1 MKNTGRFLV
10 SLKNLVLPV
19 LIFLIPSQL
28 GYHFWPD
35 FAHIFGIR
43 VDYFS
48 PTIYLTDILILSL
61 FVFWLNTKP
70 KIGRKTIVW
79 IISIL
84 LLAFINVSL
93 AKNTGAAL
101 YKWIKI
107 FEFVFFGYYLS
118 SFKGLDVKRQI
129 ILPLSISILF
139 FSSVG
144 ILQFLE
150 QGALGGPLY
159 FLGERSFSL
168 SSPGIALVD
177 IGGSQYLR
185 AYSTFSHPNSLAGFL
200 VTGLIL
206 FTFSKQNRR
215 LKKLVLAL
223 GLTALFL
230 SFSLGALL
238 GLAIVLLF
246 YLTTKISTR
255 ILKKSLMATIFLGI
269 FLSMAFAVYSK
280 GYLKTDNLPENVHN
294 RLVLAGVAGEL
305 FSSSPIWGVGLNN
318 FIVRLPEI
326 KLVTGVSWWLQPVH
340 NIFLLVLTETGIF
353 GLLLFTFLLTKAGAA
368 SAKKGKILFGL
379 AIIFIV
385 VTGLVDHYWLTLQQN
400 QLLLSLVLGLSFR

>member
-1 MKNTGRFLV
+1 M
-10 SLKNLVLPV
+10 NLVLPV
-19 LIFLIPSQL
+19 LIFLIPTQI

-35 FAHIFGIR
+35 FAHVFGIR
-43 VDYFS
+43 VDYLS
-48 PTIYLTDILILSL
+48 PTIYLTDILVLSL
-61 FVFWLNTKP
+61 LIFWLRTKP
-70 KIGRKTIVW
+70 KIGRRTIVW
-79 IISIL
+79 IISFL

-101 YKWIKI
+101 YKWIKV

-118 SFKGLDVKRQI
+118 SLKGLDVKRQI
-129 ILPLSISILF
+129 MLPLSLSILF

-144 ILQFLE
+144 ILQFLK
-150 QGALGGPLY
+150 QGTIGGFLY
-159 FLGERSFSL
+159 LLGERSFS
-168 SSPGIALVD
+168 SISPGIALVD

-200 VTGLIL
+200 ATGLIL
-206 FTFSKQNRR
+206 LTFSRQSRR
-215 LKKLVLAL
+215 LKVLVFAL

-238 GLAIVLLF
+238 ALAVVLLF
-246 YLTTKISTR
+246 YLITRISTR
-255 ILKKSLMATIFLGI
+255 VLKKSLIAIIFLSI
-269 FLSMAFAVYSK
+269 FLSMAQAIYSK
-280 GYLKTDNLPENVHN
+280 GYLRAGNLSEDVHN
-294 RLVLAGVAGEL
+294 RLVLAGAAGKL
-305 FSSSPIWGVGLNN
+305 FSFSPVWGVGLNN

-340 NIFLLVLTETGIF
+340 NIFLLALTETGIP
-353 GLLLFTFLLTKAGAA
+353 GLLFFTFLLTKAGAA

-400 QLLLSLVLGLSFR
+400 QLLASLILGLSLRKNS

>member
-1 MKNTGRFLV
+1 M
-10 SLKNLVLPV
+10 NLVLPV
-19 LIFLIPSQL
+19 LIFLIPTQL

-35 FAHIFGIR
+35 FAHVFGIR
-43 VDYFS
+43 VDYLS
-48 PTIYLTDILILSL
+48 PTIYLTDVLILSL
-61 FVFWLNTKP
+61 FIFWVNTKP
-70 KIGRKTIVW
+70 KIGRRTIVW
-79 IISIL
+79 IISFL
-84 LLAFINVSL
+84 LFAFINVSL

-107 FEFVFFGYYLS
+107 FEFAFFGYYLS
-118 SFKGLDVKRQI
+118 SLKGLDIKRQI

-144 ILQFLE
+144 ILQFLK

-159 FLGERSFSL
+159 FLGERSFSP

-177 IGGSQYLR
+177 IGGTQYLR
-185 AYSTFSHPNSLAGFL
+185 AYSTFSHPNSFAGFL

-206 FTFSKQNRR
+206 LTFSKESRR
-215 LKKLVLAL
+215 LKMLVFTL

-238 GLAIVLLF
+238 GLAVVLLF
-246 YLTTKISTR
+246 YLITRISTR
-255 ILKKSLMATIFLGI
+255 ILKKSLIAIIFLSI
-269 FLSMAFAVYSK
+269 FLSMAQAIYSK
-280 GYLKTDNLPENVHN
+280 GYLRAGNLPEDIHN
-294 RLVLAGVAGEL
+294 RLVLAGAAGKL
-305 FSSSPIWGVGLNN
+305 FSFSPVWGVGLNN

-353 GLLLFTFLLTKAGAA
+353 GLLLFTYLLTTAGAA

-400 QLLLSLVLGLSFR
+400 QLLASLILGLSLRKNS